1 MRQSFDDPGTPSQQA
16 SRRQVLR
23 RFVAGASALGGVLL
37 LAACG
42 ASVSTSAGTATGSS
56 VSTASSAVAAA
67 TSAAQATSTGSS
79 TAAAQT
85 TAPTSATSKAASAPA
100 ASAAAPAG
108 KPVEIRAHMVKK
120 IDVSD
125 WIQTGIDKNIGG
137 WKTQYPNVKVTM
149 ELVTG
154 WTAQYFPKIFALA
167 SANELG
173 DVVWYPP
180 RHGSDFAWATQFNLV
195 RPLDALAATAKY
207 DKSQF
212 FPGAI
217 AGNTLDGKWYW
228 FPYIAEPVVPV
239 IAYNKTKVQLLG
251 LTEPTD
257 DMTFSDWAAWAK
269 GGTRPGSSPTY
280 GFYHGDWGNAPFGNG
295 PLLRQ
300 FGVEPVSA
308 DGKKATFLSSGGNG
322 FSDALQWRYDL
333 VNTLRAE
340 PPPNLPGGINQDKL
354 FQGQQLLA
362 APVWPFRIQNYPTMF
377 KDFEMGFVLTP
388 TVKKGDKRRSMLNQ
402 HVFGVTTASKHTG
415 PAFDF
420 LAWICGK
427 DMEVEGLLQ
436 GPKGPSARV
445 DFWADQRVYQKFP
458 AYSKLKPI
466 MENIEPDYLVANFR
480 GEDFDSAFAKEVGA
494 LMSNKT
500 NVNTAATQ
508 IQQLCQAVLDQGAP
522 GVPAQPA
529 K

>member
-1 MRQSFDDPGTPSQQA
+1 
-16 SRRQVLR
+16 
-23 RFVAGASALGGVLL
+23 
-37 LAACG
+37 
-42 ASVSTSAGTATGSS
+42 
-56 VSTASSAVAAA
+56 
-67 TSAAQATSTGSS
+67 
-79 TAAAQT
+79 
-85 TAPTSATSKAASAPA
+85 
-100 ASAAAPAG
+100 
-108 KPVEIRAHMVKK
+108 MVKK
-120 IDVSD
+120 NDVSD
-125 WIQTGIDKNIGG
+125 WIQTGLDTNIGN
-137 WKTQYPNVKVTM
+137 WKTQYPNVKVTL
-149 ELVTG
+149 ETVPG

-167 SANELG
+167 SADELG
-173 DVVWYPP
+173 DAVWYPP

-217 AGNTLDGKWYW
+217 AGNTLDAKWYW

-269 GGTRPGSSPTY
+269 SGTRSGSSPTY

-333 VNTLRAE
+333 VNTLQAE
-340 PPPNLPGGINQDKL
+340 PPLNLPGGINQDKL

-402 HVFGVTTASKHTG
+402 HVFGVTTASKNTG

-427 DMEVEGLLQ
+427 EMEVEGLLQ

-466 MENIEPDYLVANFR
+466 MENIESDYLVANYR
-480 GEDFDSAFAKEVGA
+480 GEDFDSAFAKEVDA

-500 NVNTAATQ
+500 NANTAATQ
-508 IQQLCQAVLDQGAP
+508 IQQLCQAVLDQSSP